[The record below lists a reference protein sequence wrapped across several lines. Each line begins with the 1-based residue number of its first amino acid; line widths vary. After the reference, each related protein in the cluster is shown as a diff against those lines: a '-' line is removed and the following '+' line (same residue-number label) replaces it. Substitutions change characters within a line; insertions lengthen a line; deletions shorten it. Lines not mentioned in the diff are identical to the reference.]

1 MCVIDMYL
9 GKAGVGGTEKAQVSM
24 TWPPEES
31 MILIDWPTR
40 SRCIANPRAG
50 MVVILLATFKKRVF
64 DSKLFEKEANRIKL
78 LA

>member
-1 MCVIDMYL
+1 MYL